1 MLGRQEDKRFGFTL
15 VELLVVIA
23 IIGMLVAILLPAVNS
38 ARESARL
45 MTCKSNLRQQ
55 AIGLKSYAQSF
66 PEALPAIWQRG
77 DIAPYE
83 NYSWRVA
90 LLPYIEEQNR
100 FDNINQD
107 LRPLD
112 PANLKAAGP
121 IALFSCPSAPGSPRV
136 IRQLHTFKDLPLGST
151 DYASVF
157 EVIGPTEPRVQSGTW
172 FGGESPDAF
181 FNTADSN
188 MTDAPMPDGPEG
200 GRIEPDFRSAEIRKI
215 PSTFRR
221 VRDGLS
227 NTVLL
232 VEQAGKPQRVNKNGA
247 GPQPEFPP
255 GDPGEDVP
263 DVSSEGAW
271 LTGEFASFSTGVVN
285 ENNHS
290 GPFSYHNGVS
300 VAMCDG
306 SVHFWASDISE
317 KVLRALLTR
326 DGSEIVSS
334 GDW

>member
-1 MLGRQEDKRFGFTL
+1 MPRKYSNRRCGFTL

-45 MTCKSNLRQQ
+45 VTCKSNLRQQ
-55 AIGLKSYAQSF
+55 AIGLKAYAQSF
-66 PEALPAIWQRG
+66 LEALPAIWQRG
-77 DIAPYE
+77 AIAPYE

-90 LLPYIEEQNR
+90 LLPYIEEQSR

-112 PANLKAAGP
+112 PANLVAAGP
-121 IALFSCPSAPGSPRV
+121 IDLFSCPSAPGSPR
-136 IRQLHTFKDLPLGST
+136 IIGEMHTFTDLALGST
-151 DYASVF
+151 DYGSVF
-157 EVIGPTEPRVQSGTW
+157 DVIGPTEPRVQSGTW
-172 FGGESPDAF
+172 FGGEAPDAF
-181 FNTADSN
+181 IDTASLSESDVPVPSS
-188 MTDAPMPDGPEG
+188 PGGPSV
-200 GRIEPDFRSAEIRKI
+200 EPDLRSAQIRKI

-232 VEQAGKPQRVNKNGA
+232 VEQAGKPQRENKNA
-247 GPQPEFPP
+247 RTESESP
-255 GDPGEDVP
+255 DPGVSDI
-263 DVSSEGAW
+263 SSEGAW

-285 ENNHS
+285 QNNHS

-326 DGSEIVSS
+326 EGSEIVSS

>member
-1 MLGRQEDKRFGFTL
+1 MLGKKYSVRAGFTL

-45 MTCKSNLRQQ
+45 MTCKNNLRQQ

-77 DIAPYE
+77 NIAPYE

-90 LLPYIEEQNR
+90 LLPYIEEQSR

-107 LRPLD
+107 LPPLD
-112 PANLKAAGP
+112 PSNLRAAGP
-121 IALFSCPSAPGSPRV
+121 IDMFSCPSAPGSPRV
-136 IRQLHTFKDLPLGST
+136 ISQLHVFTDLALGST
-151 DYASVF
+151 DYSSVF
-157 EVIGPTEPRVQSGTW
+157 EVIGPTQPRVQSGTW
-172 FGGESPDAF
+172 FGGEAPDSF
-181 FNTADSN
+181 QEDSL
-188 MTDAPMPDGPEG
+188 TTVDMPTPGDPEG

-232 VEQAGKPQRVNKNGA
+232 VEQAGKPQRESRG
-247 GPQPEFPP
+247 GSTSLQSEL
-255 GDPGEDVP
+255 DDEDGLS

-271 LTGEFASFSTGVVN
+271 LTGEFASYSNSVVN
-285 ENNHS
+285 QNNHT
-290 GPFSYHNGVS
+290 GPYSYHNGVS
-300 VAMCDG
+300 VVMCDA

-317 KVLRALLTR
+317 TVLRALMTR
-326 DGSEIVSS
+326 EGSEIVSS
-334 GDW
+334 DDW